1 MVAAL
6 RGEQEVQRVAL
17 ALLKRAG
24 VYRHA
29 AADSPVGALNDI
41 LRTGI
46 GRHRGICRALALT
59 RTLHRE
65 GSLADDVS
73 GGHRGLERKRHLA
86 DLGVSGV
93 VLVGDLLDSGVI
105 QRQDVPTVDLADR
118 ASGPVARAG
127 GREVCALRRA
137 VARQVGIDPILEVP
151 VDLDVV
157 DVARA
162 VHLRR
167 IERRVAAQVQPR
179 EAVILAL
186 ERFELFVAAQV
197 ERLDLVVEAVQQLEL
212 GAAVHI
218 QLPELHFLT
227 VKRLQTAQRVKI
239 ELGDRIFADAKI
251 FEGDV
256 AAQVERG
263 ELVFKAGQLLEQ
275 IVAAHI
281 ERGELVTMDLEFNQL
296 PVVFHIERGQT
307 GLGEIQFLQLGVF
320 ADVNGFEVII
330 GLKIKIR
337 QLRQVPDVEGRQIVA
352 GRADYLEL
360 FVGAQVERGELT
372 VVAVQLGE
380 LRTLAQ
386 VERVELVYAAV
397 QILERGSRR
406 AKPQIGELVS
416 GAVEPFHSHVQLQ
429 IERCQLL
436 VFAIEIPHI
445 FQVSDALETRDGV
458 AVAEH
463 LLDVILADV
472 ECFDLPDDR
481 ISQDR
486 AAGDLAHVFPE
497 YRVGEVLFVDRRGAC
512 RACRERQ
519 QAEHHDQTQE
529 DAENAF
535 FHLFP
540 PPWFGICGG
549 GFSYQNE
556 PLRPWPPPSEKLL
569 ESLELLESLW
579 RSILRRDVVVWVKTS
594 SRRVSCSPSAVT

>member
-29 AADSPVGALNDI
+29 AADSPVGSLNDI
-41 LRTGI
+41 LRAGI

-65 GSLADDVS
+65 GSATDDVS
-73 GGHRGLERKRHLA
+73 GGELGLELEVHLA
-86 DLGVSGV
+86 DLGISGV

-218 QLPELHFLT
+218 QLLELHFLT

-239 ELGDRIFADAKI
+239 ELGDRIFADTQI
-251 FEGDV
+251 LEGDV

-263 ELVFKAGQLLEQ
+263 ELVFKAGQILEQ

-380 LRTLAQ
+380 LRALAQ

-416 GAVEPFHSHVQLQ
+416 VAVEPFHSHVQLQ

-436 VFAIEIPHI
+436 VSAIEIPHI

-463 LLDVILADV
+463 LFDVILADV

-481 ISQDR
+481 IIQIR

-519 QAEHHDQTQE
+519 QAEHHDQTQD

-549 GFSYQNE
+549 GLSYQNE

-579 RSILRRDVVVWVKTS
+579 RSILRRAVVVWVKTS